1 MNGFASILLRMLSV
15 SGLAVISRRALIES
29 LHANQDIPLD
39 LDSASEFWHR
49 LHPVCIEKDR
59 LEQVV
64 PAFPWLHV
72 PDVLL

>member
-15 SGLAVISRRALIES
+15 SGRPVISNRALIEN
-29 LHANQDIPLD
+29 LHTNQDIPPD
-39 LDSASEFWHR
+39 LDSTSEFWRWLPTAH
-49 LHPVCIEKDR
+49 IEKDR